1 MTGCYGGIG
10 QAIASAL
17 HQAGDRVIGI
27 DHPDAV
33 AQGPAPDQFHG
44 CDLSDMEAT
53 QDLATRIATR
63 ENVGLLINC
72 AGHYAQGDVFDLTL
86 ADLDLSL
93 SVNLRAP
100 FILSQTFGRV
110 MARAGQGVIVNVASI
125 AAHIGSPMAPYG
137 TSKAGMVGLTKS
149 LARAY
154 APHNIRVNA
163 VAPGITDTAMARDVT
178 PDQMARQIEQ
188 VAMGRWAEPQE
199 IAKVVQFLA
208 SDAASYMTGSVV
220 DVTGG
225 WIT

>member
-10 QAIASAL
+10 QAIAFAL
-17 HQAGDRVIGI
+17 QQAGDRVIGI

-44 CDLSDMEAT
+44 CDLADMEAT
-53 QDLATRIATR
+53 QDLATRIAVG

-72 AGHYAQGDVFDLTL
+72 AGHYARGDVFDLTL

-93 SVNLRAP
+93 AVNLRAP
-100 FILSQTFGRV
+100 FLLSQTFGRV
-110 MARAGQGVIVNVASI
+110 MARAGRGVIVNVASI
-125 AAHIGSPMAPYG
+125 AAHIGSPMVPYG
-137 TSKAGMVGLTKS
+137 TSKAGLVGLTKS

-163 VAPGITDTAMARDVT
+163 VAPGITGTAMARDVA

-199 IAKVVQFLA
+199 IANVVQFLA